1 MLTASIVIATKNRRE
16 DLRRALVSC
25 LAQTPAVEVLVFDD
39 GSTDGTAEM
48 LRSEFP
54 TVRVEHDG
62 VSRGYIVRRNQ
73 GGEKASGDVIFSIDD
88 DAEFSTPTVVADT
101 LRDFCDERIG
111 AVAIPFIDVLKSPQ
125 VKQAAPTTDDVW
137 VTDQYIGTA
146 HAIRRELFNQLGGYR
161 VEMFHQ
167 VEEMDLCLRMFD
179 AGSVV
184 RLGTAPP
191 ILHHESPLRSL
202 ARIAKFDQRNRLL
215 FAWWNVPWP
224 WLAVHGPA
232 ALFGGL
238 LRGVKKGVFWPVL
251 VGSCRALYWMPL
263 TWKLR
268 RPVSAKRYWLH
279 RQLKKRG
286 PQRLAEVVANW

>member
-16 DLRRALVSC
+16 DLRRALTSC
-25 LAQTPAVEVLVFDD
+25 LAQTPPVEVLVFDD

-54 TVRVEHDG
+54 TVRVENDG

-73 GGEKASGDVIFSIDD
+73 GGEKASGEVIFSIDD

-101 LRDFCDERIG
+101 LQDFSDERIG
-111 AVAIPFIDVLKSPQ
+111 AVAIPFIDVLKGPQ
-125 VKQAAPTTDDVW
+125 VKQAAPTADDVW

-167 VEEMDLCLRMFD
+167 VEEMDLCLRMFN

-184 RLGTAPP
+184 RLGTAAP
-191 ILHHESPLRSL
+191 IFHHESPLRSL
-202 ARIAKFDQRNRLL
+202 AKIAKFDQRNRLL

-224 WLAVHGPA
+224 WLVIHWPAV
-232 ALFGGL
+232 LFGGL
-238 LRGVKKGVFWPVL
+238 LRGVKKGAFWPVL
-251 VGSCRALYWMPL
+251 VGSGRALYRMPL

-268 RPVSAKRYWLH
+268 RPVSAKRYRLH
-279 RQLKKRG
+279 RQLKKGG
-286 PQRLAEVVANW
+286 PQRLVDVLANW